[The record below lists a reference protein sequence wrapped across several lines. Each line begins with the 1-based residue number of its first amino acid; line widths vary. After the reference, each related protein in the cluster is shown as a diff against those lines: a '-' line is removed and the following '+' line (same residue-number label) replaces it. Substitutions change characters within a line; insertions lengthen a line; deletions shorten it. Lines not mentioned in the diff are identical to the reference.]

1 MNKIKISYE
10 LHSLDEQYRPNVE
23 ALIKALMD
31 WVQIT
36 ENEWLVLSNRLNAVA
51 LQAEIEK
58 ELKSKFSKVSVVNL
72 KKKTKIIND
81 GYLNAKNN
89 EASEMLFT
97 ARY

>member
-10 LHSLDEQYRPNVE
+10 LHALDEQYRPNVE

-36 ENEWLVLSNRLNAVA
+36 ENEWLVLSNRLNAAA
-51 LQAEIEK
+51 LQTEIEK
-58 ELKSKFSKVSVVNL
+58 KLKSKLSKVSVVNL
-72 KKKTKIIND
+72 KKKTKVTND
-81 GYLNAKNN
+81 GYLTAKND